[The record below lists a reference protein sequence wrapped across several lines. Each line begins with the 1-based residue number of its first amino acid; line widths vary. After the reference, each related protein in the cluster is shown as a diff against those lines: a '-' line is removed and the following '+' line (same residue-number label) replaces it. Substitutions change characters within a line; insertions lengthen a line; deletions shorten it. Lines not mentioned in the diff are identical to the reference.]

1 MVEECLPFRPPLN
14 AEALLSWLAARAVP
28 GVEEIAGDAYRRSMR
43 LPKGGGV
50 VEATFE
56 RAHVRCRLWLDDARD
71 AQDALARWRR
81 LLDLDVDPHAV
92 AEHLR
97 GDALIGPL
105 VDATPG
111 LRVAGTVDGAE
122 LAVRAVLGQQISV
135 PAARTAAGR
144 LAEAHGERLERPR
157 GAVTA
162 LFPAPETLAALDP
175 TRLAMPRARAT
186 ALVGLCRALADG
198 ELRLAPGADR
208 ADARRALL
216 ALPGIGPWTAG
227 YVAMRALRDPDVF
240 LVEDLGVRHALRR
253 LGGPDDPR
261 EARAIAAAWAA
272 VAVVCDPASVAGV
285 RRARGLGS
293 AAVTGFGPEHLPYGV
308 FRRAGEEPRVG
319 VRLRD
324 GILDLAALAADGP
337 LDEDP
342 LLFFQP
348 SLNAFMAA
356 GREAWRRVREA
367 LRALTAGPDAE
378 PATVALDEAQLLLP
392 IDVGDYADFYSSLDH
407 ATNVGRIFR
416 PDAEPLA
423 PNWRHMPIGYHGR
436 SGTVVVSGT
445 PIARPCGQRREPG
458 DDAPVYG
465 PSVRLD
471 IELELGF
478 VIGTPSALGEP
489 VTVDRAL
496 EHVFGVLL
504 VNDWS
509 ARDLQSWEY
518 RPLGPFLAKSFATSM
533 AAWVTPLDAIRDRRV
548 DAPAQEPAPLD
559 YLREEPWAFDL
570 ALEIE
575 LNGTTISRTNAR
587 HLYWSAAQ
595 QLAHMTVNGASVR
608 TGDLFASGT
617 ISGPRPDQ
625 RGCLLELT
633 WNGAEPLTL
642 ADGSTRSFL
651 EDGDEVVLRGR
662 GGHAIALGE
671 VRGRIEPAR

>member
-1 MVEECLPFRPPLN
+1 
-14 AEALLSWLAARAVP
+14 
-28 GVEEIAGDAYRRSMR
+28 
-43 LPKGGGV
+43 
-50 VEATFE
+50 
-56 RAHVRCRLWLDDARD
+56 
-71 AQDALARWRR
+71 
-81 LLDLDVDPHAV
+81 
-92 AEHLR
+92 
-97 GDALIGPL
+97 
-105 VDATPG
+105 
-111 LRVAGTVDGAE
+111 
-122 LAVRAVLGQQISV
+122 
-135 PAARTAAGR
+135 
-144 LAEAHGERLERPR
+144 
-157 GAVTA
+157 
-162 LFPAPETLAALDP
+162 
-175 TRLAMPRARAT
+175 
-186 ALVGLCRALADG
+186 
-198 ELRLAPGADR
+198 
-208 ADARRALL
+208 
-216 ALPGIGPWTAG
+216 
-227 YVAMRALRDPDVF
+227 
-240 LVEDLGVRHALRR
+240 
-253 LGGPDDPR
+253 
-261 EARAIAAAWAA
+261 
-272 VAVVCDPASVAGV
+272 
-285 RRARGLGS
+285 
-293 AAVTGFGPEHLPYGV
+293 VTGFGPEHLPYGV

-319 VRLRD
+319 VRLGD
-324 GILDLAALAADGP
+324 AILDLAALAADGP

-356 GREAWRRVREA
+356 GRETWRSVREG

-392 IDVGDYADFYSSLDH
+392 IEVGDYADFYSSLDH

-416 PDAEPLA
+416 PDAEPLQ

-445 PIARPCGQRREPG
+445 PIGRPCGQRREPD

-465 PSVRLD
+465 PSARLD

-518 RPLGPFLAKSFATSM
+518 RPLGPFLAKSFATSV
-533 AAWVTPLDAIRDRRV
+533 AAWVTPLDAILDRRV
-548 DAPAQEPAPLD
+548 NAPAQKPAPLE

-570 ALEIE
+570 SLEIE
-575 LNGTTISRTNAR
+575 LNETTVARTNAR

-617 ISGPRPDQ
+617 ISGPRPEQ

-651 EDGDEVVLRGR
+651 EDDDEVVLRGR
-662 GGHAIALGE
+662 GGDAIALGE